1 MQQRG
6 RRGRSGRE
14 DDAGGEGGRH
24 TCVWSLTQ
32 TVDTIV
38 HVVRETE
45 HRGSIDQCFTHEV
58 HRRGR
63 DLSDGRSEE
72 RGAAERNACNEH
84 QIDGDDRRLFHVFH
98 WLDEV

>member
-1 MQQRG
+1 M
-6 RRGRSGRE
+6 
-14 DDAGGEGGRH
+14 
-24 TCVWSLTQ
+24 CVWSLTQ
-32 TVDTIV
+32 AVDTIV

-45 HRGSIDQCFTHEV
+45 HGGGVDQCFTHEV
-58 HRRGR
+58 HRRGG

-72 RGAAERNACNEH
+72 RSAAERNACNEH